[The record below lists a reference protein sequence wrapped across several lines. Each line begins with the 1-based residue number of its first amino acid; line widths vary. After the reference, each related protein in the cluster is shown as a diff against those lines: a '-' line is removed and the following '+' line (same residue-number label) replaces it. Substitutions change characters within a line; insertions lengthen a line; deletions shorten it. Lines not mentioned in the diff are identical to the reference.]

1 MGIEI
6 RQPTTEVGT
15 VKDLLFVIKRKK
27 SFCSFFRNKEWQ
39 KGGILRKGK
48 RILLTLH

>member
-1 MGIEI
+1 MGIEFC
-6 RQPTTEVGT
+6 QLTTEVEN

-27 SFCSFFRNKEWQ
+27 WFCSFFRNKEWQ